1 MTLET
6 VLKNAGWA
14 AVGSLLFCIVFFTLI
29 CQVPLLAFLAAAAL
43 IPAGGFVVGALIT
56 LSFEEEHPTEEH

>member
-6 VLKNAGWA
+6 VLKNSFWTAL
-14 AVGSLLFCIVFFTLI
+14 GSLLFCIVFFWWI
-29 CQVPLLAFLAAAAL
+29 CGVPLGAFLAAVTL
-43 IPAGGFVVGALIT
+43 IPVGAFVVGALVT